1 MPLSI
6 IPQAEIQ
13 NYQRPGKK
21 RVSVAQQ
28 RRVFRSEP
36 VKSKARRSYTSRMK
50 IEVLSYWA
58 TPSIPEEGDPT
69 GKRKRVPTV
78 LEVSTYFGGIPGASI
93 SRWRRDEKEIL
104 KTRRNEGRRVAKAIG
119 LVACQWPEMEKIVYD
134 RFLDQRNKG
143 QIVRRGWFRYTSTD
157 VFHEC
162 YPEQVEKFR
171 FSYGWFT
178 GFLTRHRIT
187 IRFTTNRAQKIP
199 QDYLTPIINFF
210 RFNRRNLQL
219 RDGDTIPLTV
229 ESGRAGLGRVTLSR
243 IANMDQT
250 PAPFEY
256 LSGRTYALKGCKTVW
271 AKAEKSGWDKR
282 QATIQLTVLA
292 DSTMLKPWI
301 IFRGKGQLPEAEL
314 IQYDQRVTVKFND
327 EAYANE
333 YIILEWIREQLI
345 PVIHRSDP
353 FQGPISNTTGL
364 PSGTPAFNVPGLISL
379 DAASFHKTP
388 TVLETLKQA
397 NITPSMIPAGCTS
410 LIQVLDVSV
419 NRSFKDFLKEAMDD
433 ELFHLVRLQGEQ
445 ILALLDEDNTEST
458 IDGIISAVGLR
469 RILLTRAVATAWSK
483 FGSEKHKT
491 CIMKTF
497 RR

>member
-1 MPLSI
+1 MPLYA
-6 IPQAEIQ
+6 IPEIEVQ

-21 RVSVAQQ
+21 RVPVAKL
-28 RRVFRSEP
+28 RRVFRSKP
-36 VKSKARRSYTSRMK
+36 VKSKARRSYTSRTK

-69 GKRKRVPTV
+69 GKRKRIPTV
-78 LEVSTYFGGIPGASI
+78 LEVSAYFGGIPGASI
-93 SRWRRDEKEIL
+93 SRWRRDEEDIL
-104 KTRRNEGRRVAKAIG
+104 KTKRNEGRRVAKAIG
-119 LVACQWPEMEKIVYD
+119 LVQCQWPEMEKIVYD
-134 RFLDQRNKG
+134 RFLQQRNEG
-143 QIVRRGWFRYTSTD
+143 QIVRRGWFRYTSTN

-162 YPEQVEKFR
+162 YPEQIEKFR

-178 GFLTRHRIT
+178 RFLTRQRIT

-219 RDGDTIPLTV
+219 RDGDIAT
-229 ESGRAGLGRVTLSR
+229 ESTGIGLGRVTQSR

-292 DSTMLKPWI
+292 DGTMLKPWV
-301 IFRGKGQLPEAEL
+301 IFRGKGQLPDTEL
-314 IQYDQRVTVKFND
+314 SQYDDRVTVKFND

-333 YIILEWIREQLI
+333 NIILEWIQEQLI
-345 PVIHRSDP
+345 PVIHRHHP
-353 FQGPISNTTGL
+353 FQGPISNLTGL
-364 PSGTPAFNVPGLISL
+364 PIGIPAINVPGLVSL

-388 TVLETLKQA
+388 AVLETLKKA

-419 NRSFKDFLKEAMDD
+419 NRPFKDFLKEAMDE
-433 ELFHLVRLQGEQ
+433 ELFHLVRLQGKQ
-445 ILALLDEDNTEST
+445 ILTLLDQKDTEST
-458 IDGIISAVGLR
+458 VDGIISAVGLR

-491 CIMKTF
+491 CIIKTF